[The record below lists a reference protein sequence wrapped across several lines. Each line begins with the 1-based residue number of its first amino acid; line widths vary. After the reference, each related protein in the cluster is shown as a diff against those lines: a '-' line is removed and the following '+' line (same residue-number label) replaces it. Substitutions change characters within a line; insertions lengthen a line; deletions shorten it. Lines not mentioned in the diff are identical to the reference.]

1 MASSRKRV
9 AAAANYDSGEDMP
22 DLVVAG
28 PSGGP
33 ALYLQPP
40 VLQAERSSSESSEG
54 QEEEGGDAGDDD
66 EEALDDASSD
76 GEYEDDDDLVA
87 GQEWSNILTPVQRDQ
102 FVQNL
107 VGPVHGLPPTAS
119 ALDYFFLF
127 FDLTF
132 FEAMVLHTNAYAA
145 RVRAAAVRAAAAGT
159 GSAHRNPWTETNV
172 PEMRAYVGLHIATGL
187 KGIKE
192 MDDIWSSQK
201 YFRDSDL
208 AGVIPRNRY
217 WALNRYVHIVDDT
230 TMITDRTQPGYD
242 PLYKVRNMINLANT
256 RFAEIY
262 KPQQHL
268 SVDESMVKFDGR
280 HMSKQYMPKKPIKWG
295 FKFWMLAEASSGYCL
310 RVEMYEGKL
319 RGAARNAIVKSH
331 GLGYDVVD
339 TLTKE
344 YQQKNHI
351 VYYDR
356 FFSSVKLAE
365 DLLSKATYT
374 NSTVMLNR
382 KGLPAAMKR
391 LKLKKGAACRQKMKG
406 QLLLTVFI
414 DKRQVSH
421 LSTGI
426 APGLV
431 QNSLK
436 PIVNEDYN
444 AHMGGVDL
452 ADQHKSYYS
461 VGRKARRW
469 WKYIMWY
476 IFTLSIKNAHLVRQ
490 ASNITGLSAADRSKH
505 LKQTHK
511 QFRRDLV
518 ELLID
523 GYEGR
528 HRVVGTGFKRV
539 IPACAV
545 MSPAAAIT
553 HICELAAEQ
562 RVCFYCARKG
572 DKAPKGGSIRTK
584 GWCSQCEKHL
594 CPVGCFSRYHLELC
608 TPAP

>member
-1 MASSRKRV
+1 MASLRKRV
-9 AAAANYDSGEDMP
+9 AVAAATANYDSGEDMP

-28 PSGGP
+28 PSGGGGGGLF
-33 ALYLQPP
+33 ATPP
-40 VLQAERSSSESSEG
+40 PPPWGGGGVLRG
-54 QEEEGGDAGDDD
+54 
-66 EEALDDASSD
+66 
-76 GEYEDDDDLVA
+76 
-87 GQEWSNILTPVQRDQ
+87 
-102 FVQNL
+102 F

-132 FEAMVLHTNAYAA
+132 FEAMVLHTNSYAA

-172 PEMRAYVGLHIATGL
+172 PEMRAYVGMHIATGL
-187 KGIKE
+187 KGIRE

-208 AGVIPRNRY
+208 AGVIPRNCY

-280 HMSKQYMPKKPIKWG
+280 HHSKQYMPKKPIKWG

-310 RVEMYEGKL
+310 RVEMYEGKF
-319 RGAARNAIVKSH
+319 RGAARNAVVKSH
-331 GLGYDVVD
+331 GMGYDVVD

-351 VYYDR
+351 LYYDR
-356 FFSSVKLAE
+356 FFSSVALAE
-365 DLLSKATYT
+365 DLVAKATYT
-374 NSTVMLNR
+374 NSTIMLNR
-382 KGLPAAMKR
+382 KGLPAAVKK
-391 LKLKKGAACRQKMKG
+391 LQLKKGAACRQEMKG
-406 QLLLTVFI
+406 QLLLTVVF

-426 APGLV
+426 ASGLV
-431 QNSLK
+431 DTSSK
-436 PIVNEDYN
+436 PIVNADYN
-444 AHMGGVDL
+444 AHMNGVDL
-452 ADQHKSYYS
+452 ADQHKSYYP
-461 VGRKARRW
+461 VGRRALRW
-469 WKYIMWY
+469 WKYIMNY
-476 IFTLSIKNAHLVRQ
+476 VVTLSVTNAHIVRRV
-490 ASNITGLSAADRSKH
+490 NTTGLSRAEREKH
-505 LKQTHK
+505 RKMTNK
-511 QFRRDLV
+511 QFRLELV
-518 ELLID
+518 VQLIN
-523 GYEGR
+523 GYRGS
-528 HRVVGTGFKRV
+528 HRGMGKEFKRA

-545 MSPAAAIT
+545 MSPAVAVT
-553 HICELAAEQ
+553 HICEWSANL

-572 DKAPKGGSIRTK
+572 
-584 GWCSQCEKHL
+584 
-594 CPVGCFSRYHLELC
+594 
-608 TPAP
+608 TPL